1 MHNTTKEH
9 ARALGRRVAAARR
22 AANLTQVE
30 LAAKLAWPT
39 DTLINYENG
48 RRSLSLERLIA
59 VATALHLSPA
69 ALLLDDSDLA
79 RLLTRLISDTE
90 LRAQVEFFVNALDT
104 EPTEN

>member
-1 MHNTTKEH
+1 MIQLENT
-9 ARALGRRVAAARR
+9 RALGRRVATARR

-30 LAAKLAWPT
+30 LAAKLNWPS

-48 RRSLSLERLIA
+48 RRALSLERLIA
-59 VATALHLSPA
+59 IANALDLPPA
-69 ALLLDDSDLA
+69 VLLLDDPDLV